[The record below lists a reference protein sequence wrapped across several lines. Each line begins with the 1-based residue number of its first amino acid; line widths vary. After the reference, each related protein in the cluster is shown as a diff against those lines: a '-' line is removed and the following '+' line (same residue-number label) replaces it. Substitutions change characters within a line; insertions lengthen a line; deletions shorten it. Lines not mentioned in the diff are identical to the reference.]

1 MDILSLLAGAL
12 PTLSP
17 CHRRTRIRSAA
28 CAAWLIPALFKKTC
42 QVMLRVPCQTGF
54 CWLLSAVFAA
64 ANGLPM
70 AVRHEHELQG
80 GLDHHHSASAA
91 AGNRHSHEHSHGA
104 SHSHRADAAA
114 TAASASRDENPV
126 AARGELLAVVS
137 HRHVFWFGFEFTFLA
152 TSDDGAS
159 PDAAAPT
166 TSPDAFGSLSRLLD
180 GNLFSAERTSV
191 AAPLAA
197 LAVQPAPFAA
207 TSSAHLTTRAQQP
220 LVSAPLC
227 DAARHERSGVQLA

>member
-1 MDILSLLAGAL
+1 M
-12 PTLSP
+12 SP
-17 CHRRTRIRSAA
+17 SHRRTRITSGP
-28 CAAWLIPALFKKTC
+28 CAARLIPTLFKKNC
-42 QVMLRVPCQTGF
+42 RVMLRVPCQTGF

-70 AVRHEHELQG
+70 AVHHEHELPG

-91 AGNRHSHEHSHGA
+91 AGNRHSHEHCHGA

-114 TAASASRDENPV
+114 TAGSASRDENPV
-126 AARGELLAVVS
+126 AARGELFAVVS

-166 TSPDAFGSLSRLLD
+166 TSPAALGSLSRLLD
-180 GNLFSAERTSV
+180 GNLLSAERTTI
-191 AAPLAA
+191 AAPLA
-197 LAVQPAPFAA
+197 LQAVQPAPFAA
-207 TSSAHLTTRAQQP
+207 NTPAHLTTRAQQP